1 MAAADVIIIGGG
13 VIGLSSAVALAA
25 AGYAPLLRAADG
37 GVGAGAS
44 GCAPALL
51 LPPTGRLAAARIG
64 RAAHASWRLWP
75 AWDAWLAALV
85 GETPLLRMAGATV
98 RRGGTDR
105 TVVGGWT
112 PGAWHLTRLRDA
124 LQRHGGAVRRATA
137 TALHRTAAGVVVQCD
152 DGAALHAAVVIVAAG
167 MGSGA
172 LAGGAE
178 SALRGQ
184 AGLALHLGGVTLDRP
199 LCGDGVSLTPAA
211 DGRGVWA
218 TGDWA
223 VDGAGEPLPLWDA
236 AAALHA
242 QAAALLGRW
251 GERQALLTGVRPRRR
266 GGAPP
271 ITVGADAAGG
281 GRVIAAVGHGR
292 NGFLLAPLTA
302 LALLALLG
310 APRPPWA
317 DAAALD
323 ATAWLIGPAAAGGG
337 APDAV
342 GAGEPASA
350 PITSPAHPGMRS
362 PLSAPLLPG
371 VAGIAGRRER
381 VDVADDRDQP
391 FAWNGEPT
399 RQMID
404 IAEESRRSGDGT
416 ATEREA
422 HDIVR

>member
-1 MAAADVIIIGGG
+1 MAAAEVIIIGGG

-25 AGYAPLLRAADG
+25 AGYAPLLLAADG
-37 GVGAGAS
+37 GEGAGAS

-64 RAAHASWRLWP
+64 QAAHASWRLWP

-85 GETPLLRMAGATV
+85 GETPLLRMAGVTM

-137 TALHRTAAGVVVQCD
+137 TALRRTAAGVAVQCA
-152 DGAALHAAVVIVAAG
+152 DGVALHAAVVIVAAG

-172 LAGGAE
+172 LAGAAP
-178 SALRGQ
+178 ALRGQ

-223 VDGAGEPLPLWDA
+223 VDGAGATLPLWDA

-242 QAAALLGRW
+242 QAAALLGRR
-251 GERQALLTGVRPRRR
+251 GERQALLTGVRPRRC

-310 APRPPWA
+310 AAGGPRGGAGGPGAARAPGGA
-317 DAAALD
+317 PGRAGGAGGGARGPLGGPAAALD
-323 ATAWLIGPAAAGGG
+323 ATAHLIGPAAGGG

-350 PITSPAHPGMRS
+350 PITSPAHPG
-362 PLSAPLLPG
+362 A
-371 VAGIAGRRER
+371 RR
-381 VDVADDRDQP
+381 
-391 FAWNGEPT
+391 
-399 RQMID
+399 
-404 IAEESRRSGDGT
+404 RRG
-416 ATEREA
+416 
-422 HDIVR
+422 

>member
-13 VIGLSSAVALAA
+13 VIGLSGAVALAA
-25 AGYAPLLRAADG
+25 AGYAPLLLAADG
-37 GVGAGAS
+37 GEGAGAS

-64 RAAHASWRLWP
+64 RAAQASWRLWP

-85 GETPLLRMAGATV
+85 GEPPLLRMAGATV

-137 TALHRTAAGVVVQCD
+137 TALRRTAAGVAVQCD

-172 LAGGAE
+172 LAGAAA
-178 SALRGQ
+178 ALRGQ

-223 VDGAGEPLPLWDA
+223 VDGAGETLPLWDA

-271 ITVGADAAGG
+271 ITVCADAAGG

-342 GAGEPASA
+342 GAGEPAPA
-350 PITSPAHPGMRS
+350 PIISPAHPGMRS
-362 PLSAPLLPG
+362 PRPAPRDPG
-371 VAGIAGRRER
+371 DVGEERRRER
-381 VDVADDRDQP
+381 VDVTDDRDRP

-399 RQMID
+399 RQMIER
-404 IAEESRRSGDGT
+404 AEECRRSGDGT
-416 ATEREA
+416 ATGRAA